1 MNTKVE
7 TRREALVAWCYQNHH
22 VLSLLLLLALFGPL
36 LWLSQYNYPSG
47 DDYLAFFQASTLG
60 PFAATRWWYRYWS
73 GRYSYFFLQSLFPDH
88 AVWLT
93 AYRVIPIV
101 LFVAGFWCLLAFVR
115 ALLGPGV
122 RNREL
127 VALTAG
133 AYVFLVSLTPEI
145 ATAFYWMSTN
155 VRDAGAVFTTL
166 LLLALYIDLGRART
180 LRRRCLYWL
189 TAILLIVLLAGLN
202 EISISLFIAVMA
214 SINVVRGVR
223 FGKPSPRGLVFLVC
237 SLLFASLAFLA
248 PGNSI
253 RAEYTVFKE
262 APLIT
267 ITVSAA
273 RFTLDLLVKLLTATP
288 LLLVSAL
295 YFVFL
300 ERHRDGL
307 STLFA
312 MLAKVRWH
320 WILLLLFVTFTS
332 VTVGL
337 FAAAGIHPVP
347 DRIKNVYVY
356 SLVLSWFFFV
366 TVLFVDLTSAGVRL
380 PAQHG
385 AVRVLSL
392 AIGIVVLVF
401 LVTGFKVTLTRGN
414 DLPTAN
420 DGGRLSST
428 ISTRSV
434 YANAYLDIVSGRAT
448 AYASHNRE
456 VTRRYRAANGECVVF
471 PPLSSAPDTI
481 VIQFVKYPWRWCPRE
496 HLRRFQL
503 KHGTSAYPSDDL
515 LILTRHAAATSGRP
529 PDQGQASPA
538 AGLGRGR
545 PASAPMSAG
554 PLGRP
559 HAQALGY

>member
-1 MNTKVE
+1 MS
-7 TRREALVAWCYQNHH
+7 ALVAWCYQKHH
-22 VLSLLLLLALFGPL
+22 VLSLLLLFSLFGPL

-60 PFAATRWWYRYWS
+60 PFAATRWWYLYWS

-127 VALTAG
+127 VALAAG

-180 LRRRCLYWL
+180 LRCRCLYWL
-189 TAILLIVLLAGLN
+189 AAILLIVLLAGLN
-202 EISISLFIAVMA
+202 EISISLFIAVIA
-214 SINVVRGVR
+214 IINVVHGVR
-223 FGKPSPRGLVFLVC
+223 FAKPSPRGLVFLVC
-237 SLLFASLAFLA
+237 SLLFALLAFLA

-262 APLIT
+262 ASLIT
-267 ITVSAA
+267 ISASA
-273 RFTLDLLVKLLTATP
+273 GRFTLDLLVKLLTATP

-312 MLAKVRWH
+312 MLAKVRWY
-320 WILLLLFVTFTS
+320 WILLLLFVTFTI

-366 TVLFVDLTSAGVRL
+366 TVLFVDLTSAGIRL

-392 AIGIVVLVF
+392 AISIFVLVF
-401 LVTGFKVTLTRGN
+401 LVTGFQVTLSRRHSLSAVSDG
-414 DLPTAN
+414 LP
-420 DGGRLSST
+420 LFST
-428 ISTRSV
+428 IKTGSV
-434 YANAYLDIVSGRAT
+434 YANAYLDILSGRAT
-448 AYASHNRE
+448 AYDGQNRE
-456 VTRRYRAANGECVVF
+456 TTKLFRAANGDCVVF
-471 PPLSSAPDTI
+471 PPLSQVPDTI
-481 VIQFVKYPWRWCPRE
+481 VIRFVKYPWRWCPRE
-496 HLRRFQL
+496 YLRRFQL
-503 KHGTSAYPSDDL
+503 KHGTSAHPPDDL
-515 LILTRHAAATSGRP
+515 LILPRHAAATSGRP
-529 PDQGQASPA
+529 PDQARESPA
-538 AGLGRGR
+538 AGQARGR

-559 HAQALGY
+559 HARALGY